1 MIIRTIRRSFCNIES
16 CRPVKRGVHAILY
29 ALFDAD
35 ERLDRAAMRR
45 QVEVCL
51 GAGVTGIAA
60 LGLATEV
67 AKLAFD
73 ERKTVMDW
81 VAGDV
86 AGGVAVGFTIYG
98 QSVAEQ
104 VAMVRHAESVGADW
118 LILQPP
124 MVGSYGPEEYL
135 DFFGRVMAATAL
147 PVAIQNAPQYLGRG
161 LSDDDI
167 QRLRDRHPNFTLI
180 KSEATAA
187 ECARLIATAG
197 PTFQV
202 FNGRGG
208 QEMLACLDAG
218 CAGFLLAPDLVDYG
232 VRVMDLY
239 DRGNPAGA
247 LALHEQ
253 TLPAIGFVMQS
264 IEQLICYGKRLFAQR
279 AGLEVCDRAPALR
292 ADAAGLAQVEALAN
306 ALGRFPRF

>member
-1 MIIRTIRRSFCNIES
+1 M
-16 CRPVKRGVHAILY
+16 KRGVHAILY
-29 ALFDAD
+29 ALFDAE
-35 ERLDRAAMRR
+35 ERLDRAAMRH
-45 QVEVCL
+45 QVELCL
-51 GAGVTGIAA
+51 GVGVAGIAA

-67 AKLAFD
+67 AKLSFD
-73 ERKTVMDW
+73 ERKTLMDW
-81 VAGDV
+81 LAEDT
-86 AGGVAVGFTIYG
+86 GGRVPLGFTVYG

-124 MVGSYGPEEYL
+124 MVGSYGAEEYL
-135 DFFGRVMAATAL
+135 GFFGRVMAETSL

-167 QRLRDRHPNFTLI
+167 GRLRDRHLNFTLI

-187 ECARLIATAG
+187 ECARLIQTAG
-197 PTFQV
+197 PSFQV

-208 QEMLACLDAG
+208 QEMLACLEAG

-239 DRGNPAGA
+239 DAGDRAGA
-247 LALHEQ
+247 LALHQQ

-264 IEQLICYGKRLFAQR
+264 IEQLICYGKRLFALR
-279 AGLEVCDRAPALR
+279 AGIEVFDRAPALR
-292 ADAAGLAQVEALAN
+292 PDAAGLDQIADFAQ
-306 ALGRFPRF
+306 ALGPFAV

>member
-1 MIIRTIRRSFCNIES
+1 M
-16 CRPVKRGVHAILY
+16 KRGVHAILY

-45 QVEVCL
+45 QVELCL
-51 GAGVTGIAA
+51 GAGVAGIVA

-67 AKLAFD
+67 AKLSFD
-73 ERKTVMDW
+73 ERKTLMDW
-81 VAGDV
+81 LAEDT
-86 AGGVAVGFTIYG
+86 GGRVPLGFTVYG

-124 MVGSYGPEEYL
+124 MVGSYGAEEYL
-135 DFFGRVMAATAL
+135 GFFGRVMAETSL

-167 QRLRDRHPNFTLI
+167 GRLRDRHLNFTLI
-180 KSEATAA
+180 KSEATAV
-187 ECARLIATAG
+187 ECARLIQTAG
-197 PTFQV
+197 PSFQV

-208 QEMLACLDAG
+208 QEMLACLEAG

-239 DRGNPAGA
+239 DAGDRAGA
-247 LALHEQ
+247 LALHQQ

-264 IEQLICYGKRLFAQR
+264 IEQLICYGKRLFALR
-279 AGLEVCDRAPALR
+279 AGIEVFDRAPALR
-292 ADAAGLAQVEALAN
+292 PDAAGLDQIADFAQ
-306 ALGRFPRF
+306 ALGPFAV

>member
-1 MIIRTIRRSFCNIES
+1 M
-16 CRPVKRGVHAILY
+16 KRGVHAILY

-35 ERLDRAAMRR
+35 ERLDRAAMRH
-45 QVEVCL
+45 QVELSL
-51 GAGVTGIAA
+51 GVGVAGIAA

-67 AKLAFD
+67 AKLSFD
-73 ERKTVMDW
+73 ERKTLMDW
-81 VAGDV
+81 LAEDT
-86 AGGVAVGFTIYG
+86 GGRVPLGFTVYG

-124 MVGSYGPEEYL
+124 MVGSYGAEEYL
-135 DFFGRVMAATAL
+135 GFFGRVMAETSL

-161 LSDDDI
+161 LSDNDI
-167 QRLRDRHPNFTLI
+167 GRLRDRHLNFTLI

-187 ECARLIATAG
+187 ECARLIQTAG
-197 PTFQV
+197 PSFQV

-208 QEMLACLDAG
+208 QEMLACLEAG

-239 DRGNPAGA
+239 DAGDHASA
-247 LALHEQ
+247 LALHQQ

-264 IEQLICYGKRLFAQR
+264 IEQLICYGKRLFALR
-279 AGLEVCDRAPALR
+279 AGIEVFDRAPALR
-292 ADAAGLAQVEALAN
+292 PDAAGLDQIADLAQ
-306 ALGRFPRF
+306 ALGPFAV

>member
-1 MIIRTIRRSFCNIES
+1 M
-16 CRPVKRGVHAILY
+16 KRGVHAILY

-35 ERLDRAAMRR
+35 ERLDRAAMR
-45 QVEVCL
+45 QQIQLCL
-51 GAGVTGIAA
+51 GVGVAGVAA

-73 ERKTVMDW
+73 ERKMLMDW
-81 VAGDV
+81 VSADV
-86 AGGVAVGFTIYG
+86 GGRVPLGFTIYG

-104 VAMVRHAESVGADW
+104 VAMVRHAEGVGADW

-124 MVGSYGPEEYL
+124 MVGNYGPDEYL
-135 DFFGRVMAATAL
+135 GFFSRVMAATAL
-147 PVAIQNAPQYLGRG
+147 PMAIQNAPQYLGRG

-167 QRLRDRHPNFTLI
+167 GRLRDKHAQFTLI

-187 ECARLIATAG
+187 ECARLIANAG

-208 QEMLACLDAG
+208 QDMIACLDAG

-232 VRVMDLY
+232 VRVMELY
-239 DRGNPAGA
+239 DAGDHLSA
-247 LALHEQ
+247 EKLHDQ

-264 IEQLICYGKRLFAQR
+264 IEHLICYGKRLFCLR
-279 AGLEVCDRAPALR
+279 AGMVVHDRAPALR
-292 ADAAGLAQVEALAN
+292 PDAVGQAQAEALART
-306 ALGRFPRF
+306 LGQFSGQRSTGS